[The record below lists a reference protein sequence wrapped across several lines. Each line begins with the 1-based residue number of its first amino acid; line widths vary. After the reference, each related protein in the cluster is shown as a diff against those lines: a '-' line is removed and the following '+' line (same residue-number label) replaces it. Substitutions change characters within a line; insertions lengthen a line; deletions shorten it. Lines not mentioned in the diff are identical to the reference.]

1 MKLRVERIF
10 DRERTEHRHN
20 IQSLEKEVL
29 AVNEELAGERA
40 QSERVQR
47 EAESL

>member
-10 DRERTEHRHN
+10 ERERSDHRLN
-20 IQSLEKEVL
+20 ILSLEKEVV
-29 AVNEELAGERA
+29 AVNEELAGARA

-47 EAESL
+47 ESQSL